1 MIEEEIKG
9 NYRQSQRDQVQDDE
23 LNKSKVIV
31 LNQQIQQTINVYGIE
46 PPLKHPHDSESSED
60 GQEDHSTY

>member
-1 MIEEEIKG
+1 
-9 NYRQSQRDQVQDDE
+9 VQDDE